1 MLNVKPTSKFTE
13 CAWSFVPAS
22 AADFAFA
29 LFAGLRHQ
37 TAGNGILQKLLFVMA
52 ITPVFSGVGAFA
64 AAFVHNNFAQAAQVF
79 GCLEVVWGVSS
90 GHGGHAPQV
99 KFCGL
104 ASRPKPNRYRSLHTK
119 APACRVVAA

>member
-1 MLNVKPTSKFTE
+1 M
-13 CAWSFVPAS
+13 PAS

-29 LFAGLRHQ
+29 SLVGLRHQ

-90 GHGGHAPQV
+90 GHCGLAPQV
-99 KFCGL
+99 KFFGPR
-104 ASRPKPNRYRSLHTK
+104 SRPQPNRCQLLRTR